1 MTPEGLSTVAQ
12 ASLPLSCIYGCF
24 PLFALFLR
32 PLLSNTTLL
41 LLAGTGFQAGAE
53 SLFRPNPPFFP
64 QLSRVMGRMVLGQQ
78 THGITESWTCHPTRP
93 VPVDCFPRRCLHYGH
108 RPSLSVSSPC
118 VYNFI
123 LSPGWCCVTIS
134 SPLIGA
140 VGSGSFPPCGLQLQT
155 AIDRI

>member
-1 MTPEGLSTVAQ
+1 MFSSLSSFPPATPRQHRSPLVGWHWFSSWSRITVSSQ
-12 ASLPLSCIYGCF
+12 PPVLPPAKPCHGTDGV
-24 PLFALFLR
+24 R
-32 PLLSNTTLL
+32 TT
-41 LLAGTGFQAGAE
+41 
-53 SLFRPNPPFFP
+53 NP
-64 QLSRVMGRMVLGQQ
+64 VM
-78 THGITESWTCHPTRP
+78 HGIMGSWTCHPTRP
-93 VPVDCFPRRCLHYGH
+93 IPVDCFPRRCLHYGH

-140 VGSGSFPPCGLQLQT
+140 VGSGSFPPSGLQLQT